1 MICDSSLGRLAIV
14 TGGPGAFEFIINSAG
29 VGTCVLDIECV
40 KATPGIVCVI
50 DGDDVGKLCVKPS
63 LDLVASLEIGW
74 FIEFPTEL
82 VANVHVGVASEMC
95 SLLLTVLN
103 FTFATDCTANA

>member
-1 MICDSSLGRLAIV
+1 MICDSSLGRFAIV

-29 VGTCVLDIECV
+29 AGTCVLDIECV
-40 KATPGIVCVI
+40 KATPGIVCVN

-74 FIEFPTEL
+74 LIEFPTEL
-82 VANVHVGVASEMC
+82 VANVHVGVASEIF
-95 SLLLTVLN
+95 S
-103 FTFATDCTANA
+103 